1 MDTTTNF
8 MGLKIKSPVVV
19 GSCGLTSDLDT
30 LKKIEQAGAG
40 AVILKSVFE
49 EQILQEN
56 MTY

>member
-49 EQILQEN
+49 EQILQEMAN
-56 MTY
+56 

>member
-19 GSCGLTSDLDT
+19 GSCGLTSDLDI

-49 EQILQEN
+49 
-56 MTY
+56 